1 MSISR
6 IAGHLHTIFHKG
18 CTNLHY
24 HQHSMRVPFFPHT
37 GQHLLLLH
45 FWIIAIL
52 TGVRRY
58 FIVASMC
65 ISLIISDVE
74 HLFTH
79 LLAICMLSLEKIS
92 IHLLCPFY
100 NWVVC
105 FFVVVCILDL
115 FWILAP
121 YWRYHL
127 QISSP
132 RW

>member
-1 MSISR
+1 M
-6 IAGHLHTIFHKG
+6 
-18 CTNLHY
+18 
-24 HQHSMRVPFFPHT
+24 
-37 GQHLLLLH
+37 
-45 FWIIAIL
+45 
-52 TGVRRY
+52 
-58 FIVASMC
+58 VASIC

-100 NWVVC
+100 KLGGL

-121 YWRYHL
+121 YWRYHFKYL
-127 QISSP
+127 LPDGRCLVVLSKVSCAV
-132 RW
+132 